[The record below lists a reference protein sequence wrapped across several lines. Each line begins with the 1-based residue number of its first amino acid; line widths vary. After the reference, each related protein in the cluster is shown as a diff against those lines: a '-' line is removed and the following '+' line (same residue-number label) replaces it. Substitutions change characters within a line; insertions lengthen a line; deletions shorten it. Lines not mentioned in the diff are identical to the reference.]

1 MSNLNEDISRIKK
14 MMGLLN
20 EQSTPTQQDYRD
32 IADALYN
39 SMKGLSTSDDSE
51 NVESIIINR
60 INNKNEWEG
69 VKRAFGVR
77 DGENLEQWIR
87 GELRLNINDIMR
99 MINQNDSEF
108 KKQDSMY
115 NVGSKI
121 RLITNRQFIIAR
133 SYQYAEIMR
142 NRQELALDI
151 NDATVIRRD
160 KDGIVIKVP
169 YVSYYEAGEKK
180 DDEPYPKQQRLSNPC
195 IKIPFSEIIE
205 WRDDTLQIRWFSDF
219 VGNRVVP
226 C

>member
-1 MSNLNEDISRIKK
+1 MKNLNEDISRIKK
-14 MMGLLN
+14 MMGLN
-20 EQSTPTQQDYRD
+20 EQSVPTQQDYLD

-60 INNKNEWEG
+60 IKNKNEWEG

-77 DGENLEQWIR
+77 DGESLEQWIQ
-87 GELRLNINDIMR
+87 GELRLNMSDIMR
-99 MINQNDSEF
+99 FINQNDGEF

-121 RLITNRQFIIAR
+121 PLITNRQFIIAR
-133 SYQYAEIMR
+133 SYQYAERMR
-142 NRQELALDI
+142 NKQELKLDI
-151 NDATVIRRD
+151 DNATVVRRD
-160 KDGIVIKVP
+160 KDGIVVKVP
-169 YVSYYEAGEKK
+169 YVNYYEVGERK
-180 DDEPYPKQQRLSNPC
+180 DNEPYPKQQRLNNPC

-205 WRDDTLQIRWFSDF
+205 WRDDTLQVRWFSDF

>member
-1 MSNLNEDISRIKK
+1 MKNLNEDISRIKT
-14 MMGLLN
+14 MMGLN
-20 EQSTPTQQDYRD
+20 EQPTPTQQDYLD

-60 INNKNEWEG
+60 IKNKNEWEG

-77 DGENLEQWIR
+77 DGESLEQWIQ
-87 GELRLNINDIMR
+87 GELRLNMSDIMR
-99 MINQNDSEF
+99 FINQNDGEF

-121 RLITNRQFIIAR
+121 PLITNRQFIIAR
-133 SYQYAEIMR
+133 SYQYAERMR
-142 NRQELALDI
+142 NKQELKLDI
-151 NDATVIRRD
+151 DNATVVRRD
-160 KDGIVIKVP
+160 KDGIVVKVP
-169 YVSYYEAGEKK
+169 YVNYYEVGERK
-180 DDEPYPKQQRLSNPC
+180 DNEPYPKQQRLNNPC

-205 WRDDTLQIRWFSDF
+205 WRDDTLQVRWFSDF

>member
-1 MSNLNEDISRIKK
+1 
-14 MMGLLN
+14 
-20 EQSTPTQQDYRD
+20 
-32 IADALYN
+32 
-39 SMKGLSTSDDSE
+39 MKGLSTSDDSK

-77 DGENLEQWIR
+77 DGENLEEWIR

-121 RLITNRQFIIAR
+121 RLITNRQFIISR
-133 SYQYAEIMR
+133 SYQYAERFR
-142 NRQELALDI
+142 NKRELEVDI

-169 YVSYYEAGEKK
+169 YVNYYKVGEKK
-180 DDEPYPKQQRLSNPC
+180 DNEPYPEQQRLTNPC
-195 IKIPFSEIIE
+195 IKIPFSDVIE
-205 WRDDTLQIRWFSDF
+205 WSGDTLQVRWFSYF
-219 VGNRVVP
+219 VEDNVVP

>member
-1 MSNLNEDISRIKK
+1 MKNLNEAISRIKT
-14 MMGLLN
+14 MMGLN
-20 EQSTPTQQDYRD
+20 EQSVPTQQDYLD

-60 INNKNEWEG
+60 IKNKNEWEG

-77 DGENLEQWIR
+77 DGESLEQWIQ
-87 GELRLNINDIMR
+87 GELRLNMSDIMR
-99 MINQNDSEF
+99 FINQNDGEF

-121 RLITNRQFIIAR
+121 PLITNRQFIIAR
-133 SYQYAEIMR
+133 SYQYAERMR
-142 NRQELALDI
+142 NKQELKLDI
-151 NDATVIRRD
+151 DNATVVRRD
-160 KDGIVIKVP
+160 KDGIVVKVP
-169 YVSYYEAGEKK
+169 YVNYYEVGERK
-180 DDEPYPKQQRLSNPC
+180 DNEPYPKQQRLNNPC

-205 WRDDTLQIRWFSDF
+205 WRDDTLQVRWFSDF

>member
-1 MSNLNEDISRIKK
+1 MKNLNEDISRIKT
-14 MMGLLN
+14 MMGLN
-20 EQSTPTQQDYRD
+20 EQSVPTQQDYLD

-51 NVESIIINR
+51 TVESIIINR
-60 INNKNEWEG
+60 IKNKNEWAG

-77 DGENLEQWIR
+77 DGESLEQWIQ
-87 GELRLNINDIMR
+87 GELRLNMSDIMR
-99 MINQNDSEF
+99 FINQNDGEF

-121 RLITNRQFIIAR
+121 PLITNRQFIIAR
-133 SYQYAEIMR
+133 SYQYAERMR
-142 NRQELALDI
+142 NKQELKLDI
-151 NDATVIRRD
+151 DNATVIRRD
-160 KDGIVIKVP
+160 KDGIVVKVP
-169 YVSYYEAGEKK
+169 YVNYYEVGERK
-180 DDEPYPKQQRLSNPC
+180 DNEPYPKQQRLNNPC

-205 WRDDTLQIRWFSDF
+205 WRDDTLQVRWFSDF

>member
-1 MSNLNEDISRIKK
+1 MKNLNEDISRIKT
-14 MMGLLN
+14 MMGLN
-20 EQSTPTQQDYRD
+20 EQSVPTQQDYLD

-51 NVESIIINR
+51 TVESIIINR
-60 INNKNEWEG
+60 IKNKNEWAG

-77 DGENLEQWIR
+77 DGESLEQWIQ
-87 GELRLNINDIMR
+87 GELRLNMSDIMR
-99 MINQNDSEF
+99 FINQNDGEF

-121 RLITNRQFIIAR
+121 PLITNRQFIIAR
-133 SYQYAEIMR
+133 SYQYAERMR
-142 NRQELALDI
+142 NKQELKLDI
-151 NDATVIRRD
+151 DNATVVRRD
-160 KDGIVIKVP
+160 KDGIVVKVP
-169 YVSYYEAGEKK
+169 YVNYYEVGERK
-180 DDEPYPKQQRLSNPC
+180 DNEPYPKQQRLNNPC

-205 WRDDTLQIRWFSDF
+205 WRDDTLQVRWFSDF